1 MRAPCR
7 SAGAAAGGSTRRS
20 AHLDPV
26 VVGGDAAGT
35 GTEFAPGLGL
45 NPWCGNRCTGLPGVV
60 VTADT
65 TELTELSRM
74 VAFALRWCAHG
85 GGPAEVIRADFG
97 MDTAAFFRTL
107 VGYLDVAAPAPLR
120 PVLVERMTIVAR
132 RRIWLGT

>member
-1 MRAPCR
+1 M
-7 SAGAAAGGSTRRS
+7 
-20 AHLDPV
+20 
-26 VVGGDAAGT
+26 
-35 GTEFAPGLGL
+35 
-45 NPWCGNRCTGLPGVV
+45 

-65 TELTELSRM
+65 TEVTELSRM

-120 PVLVERMTIVAR
+120 PVLVARMTTVAR
-132 RRIWLGT
+132 RRLWLGT